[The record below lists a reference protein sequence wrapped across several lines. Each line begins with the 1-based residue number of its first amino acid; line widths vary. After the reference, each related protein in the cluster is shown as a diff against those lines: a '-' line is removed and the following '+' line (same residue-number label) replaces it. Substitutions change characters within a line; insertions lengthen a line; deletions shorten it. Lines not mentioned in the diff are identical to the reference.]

1 MYIAYVVVAIL
12 LSFALVF
19 SGRSKLVKDADVTA
33 TMTKI
38 GVPLSWFQP
47 LALVEFVGAAGL
59 LIGIF
64 YRPLG
69 IAAGIG
75 VALYFVGAVIT
86 HARANDIKGS
96 PAAAVLFLV
105 GAASA
110 ALGFASM

>member
-1 MYIAYVVVAIL
+1 MFIAYVVVAIL
-12 LSFALVF
+12 LSFVLVF

-33 TMTKI
+33 TMTKL
-38 GVPLSWFQP
+38 GVPLSWFAP
-47 LALVEFVGAAGL
+47 LALVEFAGAAGL

-69 IAAGIG
+69 IAAGVG
-75 VALYFVGAVIT
+75 VALYFVGAVIA
-86 HARANDIKGS
+86 HARASDIKGS
-96 PAAAVLFLV
+96 PVAAVLLLV